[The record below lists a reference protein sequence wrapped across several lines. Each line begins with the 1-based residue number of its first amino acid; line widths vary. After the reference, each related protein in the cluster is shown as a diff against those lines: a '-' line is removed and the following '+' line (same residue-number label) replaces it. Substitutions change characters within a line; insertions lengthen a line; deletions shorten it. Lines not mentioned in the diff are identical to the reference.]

1 MARRK
6 TKSNLASVHERIVN
20 LNKKDYNT
28 KTLIEKDL
36 YFNKKDLYTKNL
48 KSYGSESFHEID
60 VKFEAYSTDATNVII
75 SSGFSHFEN
84 NDYIVKPIALDN
96 HQLFNFKCNFINCLK
111 EINSE
116 VDFKTELDNFIKL
129 N

>member
-6 TKSNLASVHERIVN
+6 AKSNLASVHERIIN
-20 LNKKDYNT
+20 
-28 KTLIEKDL
+28 
-36 YFNKKDLYTKNL
+36 FNKKDLNTKTGNHMA
-48 KSYGSESFHEID
+48 GETFPEID
-60 VKFEAYSTDATNVII
+60 IKFEAYSNDATNVII

-96 HQLFNFKCNFINCLK
+96 HQLFNFKCNVINCLK